1 MAVMR
6 YREALGDA
14 HAEEMRRDPNVFLM
28 GEEVG
33 VWGGSYRVTAK
44 LLEEFGPDRVI
55 DTPISEEVIVGAGI
69 GAAMAGLRPIV
80 ELMTVNFSLLAMDQI
95 INHAAKFYYM
105 SGGQFPIPMVIR
117 APGGSGHQLGAQH
130 SQNLEAHFVHTP
142 GLKVVMPSTPADA
155 KGLLKSSVR
164 DDDPVIFLE
173 HEALYGMQG
182 EVPDVEDYLV
192 PLGVADIKREGSD
205 LTIVTWSR
213 MVHISLE
220 AAEKLE
226 KEDGISVEVVDPR
239 TLKPFDIN
247 AVARSVEKTGRLVI
261 VEEDCRTGGV
271 GAEIAASIGER
282 AFYSLDAPVVRVAG
296 ADIPMPYSKHLE
308 HSAIPQVDDVVF
320 AVKKML
326 TRA

>member
-1 MAVMR
+1 MATLR
-6 YREALGDA
+6 FREALGQA

-33 VWGGSYRVTAK
+33 VWGGSYKVTEK
-44 LLEEFGPDRVI
+44 LLEEFGPQRVI
-55 DTPISEEVIVGAGI
+55 DTPISEEVIVGAGV

-80 ELMTVNFSLLAMDQI
+80 ELMTINFSLLAMDQI

-105 SGGQFPIPMVIR
+105 SGGQFPISMVIR
-117 APGGSGHQLGAQH
+117 APGGAGQQLGAQH

-173 HEALYGMQG
+173 HEALYGVKG
-182 EVPDVEDYLV
+182 EVPDDEDYLV

-205 LTIVTWSR
+205 LTIVSWSR
-213 MVHISLE
+213 MVHVSLE

-226 KEDGISVEVVDPR
+226 KDDGVSVEVFDPR
-239 TLKPFDIN
+239 TLKPFDIE
-247 AVARSVEKTGRLVI
+247 ALIKSVEKTGRLII

-271 GAEIAASIGER
+271 GAEIAASVGER

-296 ADIPMPYSKHLE
+296 ADVPMPYSKHLE
-308 HSAIPQVDDVVF
+308 QSAIPQVDDVVF
-320 AVKKML
+320 AVRKML
-326 TRA
+326 AKA

>member
-1 MAVMR
+1 MATLR
-6 YREALGDA
+6 YREALGQA
-14 HAEEMRRDPNVFLM
+14 HAEEMRRDERVFLM

-33 VWGGSYRVTAK
+33 VWGGSYKVSET
-44 LLEEFGPDRVI
+44 LLKEFGPRRII

-95 INHAAKFYYM
+95 LNSAAKFFYM
-105 SGGQFPIPMVIR
+105 SGGQFPVPLVIR
-117 APGGSGHQLGAQH
+117 APGGAGHQLGAQH

-155 KGLLKSSVR
+155 KGLLKTSVR
-164 DDDPVIFLE
+164 DDDPIIFLE
-173 HEALYGMQG
+173 HEALYGVRG
-182 EVPDVEDYLV
+182 EVPDDEDYLI
-192 PLGVADIKREGSD
+192 PLGVADIKRDGGD

-213 MVHISLE
+213 MVHVSLE

-226 KEDGISVEVVDPR
+226 KEDGISVEVIDPR
-239 TLKPFDIN
+239 TLKPFDIE
-247 AVARSVEKTGRLVI
+247 AVVKSIEKTGRLIV

-271 GAEIAASIGER
+271 GAEIAASVGER
-282 AFYSLDAPVVRVAG
+282 AFYSLDAPVVRVSG

-308 HSAIPQVDDVVF
+308 QTAFPHVDDVVF

-326 TRA
+326 ARA

>member
-1 MAVMR
+1 MR
-6 YREALGDA
+6 YREALGQA

-33 VWGGSYRVTAK
+33 VWGGSYKVTEK
-44 LLEEFGPDRVI
+44 LLEEFGPQRVI
-55 DTPISEEVIVGAGI
+55 DTPISEEVIVGAGV

-80 ELMTVNFSLLAMDQI
+80 ELMTINFSLLAMDQI

-105 SGGQFPIPMVIR
+105 SGGQFPISMVIR
-117 APGGSGHQLGAQH
+117 APGGAGQQLGAQH

-155 KGLLKSSVR
+155 KGLLKSSIR

-173 HEALYGMQG
+173 HEALYGVKG
-182 EVPDVEDYLV
+182 DVPDVEDYLV

-205 LTIVTWSR
+205 LTIVSWSR
-213 MVHISLE
+213 MVHVSLE

-226 KEDGISVEVVDPR
+226 KDDGVSVEVFDPR
-239 TLKPFDIN
+239 TLKPFDID
-247 AVARSVEKTGRLVI
+247 ALSKSVEKTGRLII

-271 GAEIAASIGER
+271 GAEIAASVGER

-296 ADIPMPYSKHLE
+296 ADVPMPYSKHLE
-308 HSAIPQVDDVVF
+308 QSAIPQVDDIVF
-320 AVKKML
+320 AVRKML
-326 TRA
+326 AKA

>member
-1 MAVMR
+1 MATLR
-6 YREALGDA
+6 FREALGQA

-33 VWGGSYRVTAK
+33 VWGGSYKVTEK
-44 LLEEFGPDRVI
+44 LLEEFGPQRVI
-55 DTPISEEVIVGAGI
+55 DTPISEEVIVGAGV

-80 ELMTVNFSLLAMDQI
+80 ELMTINFSLLAMDQI
-95 INHAAKFYYM
+95 
-105 SGGQFPIPMVIR
+105 VIR
-117 APGGSGHQLGAQH
+117 APGGAGQQLGAQH

-173 HEALYGMQG
+173 HEALYGVKG
-182 EVPDVEDYLV
+182 EVPDDEDYLV

-205 LTIVTWSR
+205 LTIVSWSR
-213 MVHISLE
+213 MVHVSLE

-226 KEDGISVEVVDPR
+226 KDDGISVEVFDPR
-239 TLKPFDIN
+239 TLKPFDIE
-247 AVARSVEKTGRLVI
+247 ALIKSVEKTGRLII

-271 GAEIAASIGER
+271 GAEIAASVGER

-296 ADIPMPYSKHLE
+296 ADVPMPYSKHLE
-308 HSAIPQVDDVVF
+308 QSAIPQVDDVVF
-320 AVKKML
+320 AVRKML
-326 TRA
+326 AKA